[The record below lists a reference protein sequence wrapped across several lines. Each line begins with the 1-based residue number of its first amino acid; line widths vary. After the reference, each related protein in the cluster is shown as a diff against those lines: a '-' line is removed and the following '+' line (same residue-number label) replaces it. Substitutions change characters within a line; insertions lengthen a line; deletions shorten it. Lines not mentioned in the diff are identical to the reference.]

1 MAFGILNDPELDF
14 HENDLH
20 IIGACFACIFLISN
34 SDLWGHELS
43 TNTRAGVTVGAHGA
57 HFFLASYI
65 DKATRQTSQPLRSD
79 TRSPPDL
86 ESRFELSHLNQEY
99 IPTKATLK
107 VLCLECG
114 LSSVKKI
121 ILYYNET
128 FGKHR
133 QQTRL

>member
-57 HFFLASYI
+57 HFFWLVISI
-65 DKATRQTSQPLRSD
+65 RPLVKRLSPSDQTSVHPR
-79 TRSPPDL
+79 TW
-86 ESRFELSHLNQEY
+86 SRVLSYPTSIRNIL
-99 IPTKATLK
+99 TKATLK

>member
-79 TRSPPDL
+79 IRSPPDL

-99 IPTKATLK
+99 SYKGYSESAMPRMWT
-107 VLCLECG
+107 
-114 LSSVKKI
+114 I
-121 ILYYNET
+121 ISEKDNSIL
-128 FGKHR
+128 
-133 QQTRL
+133 Q